1 MTKISCFG
9 KSELL
14 CNNNQISLYMD
25 VFSGMFIV
33 KIHWF
38 HLMEVWEV
46 REEVEGER
54 MASVE
59 TAQHTIKNHLGKFYQ
74 L

>member
-1 MTKISCFG
+1 MMTKISCFG

-25 VFSGMFIV
+25 VFSRMFIV

-38 HLMEVWEV
+38 QLMEDLG
-46 REEVEGER
+46 GESR
-54 MASVE
+54 RRR
-59 TAQHTIKNHLGKFYQ
+59 NGPG
-74 L
+74 

>member
-14 CNNNQISLYMD
+14 CNNNRIGLYMD
-25 VFSGMFIV
+25 VFSGTFIV

-38 HLMEVWEV
+38 HLMEDF
-46 REEVEGER
+46 RGRGNSKQEEWPQLKR
-54 MASVE
+54 LR
-59 TAQHTIKNHLGKFYQ
+59 TLLRTI
-74 L
+74 